1 MKHSIIEQLELHEGI
16 RLKPYKDTVGKLTI
30 GIGRNLDDVGITK
43 AEAYYM
49 LQHDIAKVDSKL
61 EKLDWYSKLGRVR
74 QKVIIDMAFNLGM
87 GGLLSFKNM
96 IKAIKLNDFPTA
108 AAEMLDSKW
117 AKQVG
122 IRAKRLAKMMET
134 GQDYE
139 LD

>member
-30 GIGRNLDDVGITK
+30 GIGRNLDDVGLSK
-43 AEAYYM
+43 AEAYY
-49 LQHDIAKVDSKL
+49 LAQNDIRRRINRL
-61 EKLDWYSKLGRVR
+61 EKFEWYRNLDEIRK
-74 QKVIIDMAFNLGM
+74 KVIIDMAFNLGM

-108 AAEMLDSKW
+108 AAEMLNSKW
-117 AKQVG
+117 ANQVG
-122 IRAKRLAKMMET
+122 IRAKRLSKMMET

>member
-30 GIGRNLDDVGITK
+30 GIGRNLDDVGLSK
-43 AEAYYM
+43 AEAYY
-49 LQHDIAKVDSKL
+49 LAQNDIRRRINRL
-61 EKLDWYSKLGRVR
+61 EKFEWYRNLDEIRK
-74 QKVIIDMAFNLGM
+74 KVIIDMAFNLGM

-108 AAEMLDSKW
+108 AAEMLNSKW
-117 AKQVG
+117 ANQVG
-122 IRAKRLAKMMET
+122 VRAKRLSKMMKT

>member
-30 GIGRNLDDVGITK
+30 GIGRNLDDVGLSK
-43 AEAYYM
+43 AEAYY
-49 LQHDIAKVDSKL
+49 LAQNDIRRRINRL
-61 EKLDWYSKLGRVR
+61 EKFEWYRNLDEVR
-74 QKVIIDMAFNLGM
+74 KKVIIDMAFNLGM

-108 AAEMLDSKW
+108 AVEMLNSKW
-117 AKQVG
+117 ANQVG
-122 IRAKRLAKMMET
+122 VRAKRLSKMMKT